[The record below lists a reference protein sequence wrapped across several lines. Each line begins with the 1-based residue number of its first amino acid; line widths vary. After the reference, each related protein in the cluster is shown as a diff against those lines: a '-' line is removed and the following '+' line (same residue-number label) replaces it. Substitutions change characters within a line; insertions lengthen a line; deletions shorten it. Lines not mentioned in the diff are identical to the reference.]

1 MKTPGWLW
9 VYDALAIYGLRPHEI
24 FQLSTDRLNEE
35 PAPAGGPEREN
46 GQEVSVSDGCRL
58 LGV

>member
-1 MKTPGWLW
+1 M
-9 VYDALAIYGLRPHEI
+9 ALRPHEI

-35 PAPAGGPEREN
+35 PALLEVRERGEN
-46 GQEVSVSDGCRL
+46 GQEVGVSDGCRL